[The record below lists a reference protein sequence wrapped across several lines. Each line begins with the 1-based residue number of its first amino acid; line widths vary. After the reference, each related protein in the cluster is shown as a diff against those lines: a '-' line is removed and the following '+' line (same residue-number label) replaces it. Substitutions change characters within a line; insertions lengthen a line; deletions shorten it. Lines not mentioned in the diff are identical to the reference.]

1 MSHQQ
6 RPWLGLWILTLACFA
21 TITTEVVPI
30 GLVPAIVQSFGV
42 DEAQAGMLVTLYAM
56 IVAITAVPLT
66 RITSHVQRKTLVLVT
81 LAIFTG
87 SNTLAAFAPDFLT
100 LAIARGIAGVAHALF
115 CAVALGY
122 AARIAP
128 PGLTGR
134 ALALVATG
142 TSAGLIVGVP
152 AGAVVATAFG
162 WRAAFGALA
171 VIGAIAIVAA
181 APLLPAVSHDR
192 TAAKSLVPGGARM
205 LLVAGL
211 AGAAFLGY
219 YTLYTY
225 VSPLLL
231 SSGLP
236 DIWLGVVLAVLG
248 VTGLLAI
255 QLAARYIDRA
265 LMRWLMFVPLT
276 ITAMQLLVSV
286 VYPMLLPVLIVTAL
300 WTASFGPV
308 NTTYQNALVRVGAAN
323 PDMAGAWINV
333 TCNLGIAGGAAL
345 GGVLVIGPGYPAAGW
360 VGAAI
365 LAASTLVTL
374 IFRRSLA
381 TAITR

>member
-30 GLVPAIVQSFGV
+30 GLVPEIVLSFGV
-42 DEAQAGMLVTLYAM
+42 DEARAGMLVTLYAM

-66 RITSHVQRKTLVLVT
+66 RLTSHVQRKTLVLVT
-81 LAIFTG
+81 LAIFTA

-100 LAIARGIAGVAHALF
+100 LAIARGIAGIAHALF

-152 AGAVVATAFG
+152 AGAVVATALG
-162 WRAAFGALA
+162 WRSAFGALA

-181 APLLPAVSHDR
+181 IPLLPAVSHDR
-192 TAAKSLVPGGARM
+192 AAAKSLVPGGPRM
-205 LLVAGL
+205 LLVAAL

-225 VSPLLL
+225 VSPMLLT
-231 SSGLP
+231 SGLP
-236 DIWLGVVLAVLG
+236 EIWLGAVLAILG
-248 VTGLLAI
+248 ITGLLAI

-265 LMRWLMFVPLT
+265 PLRWLMFVPLT
-276 ITAMQLLVSV
+276 ITAMQILVGL
-286 VYPMLLPVLIVTAL
+286 VYPMLLPVLILTAL

-308 NTTYQNALVRVGAAN
+308 NTTYQNALVRFGAAN

-345 GGVLVIGPGYPAAGW
+345 GGSLVIGPGYPAAGF
-360 VGAAI
+360 VGAGI
-365 LAASTLVTL
+365 LAVSTAVTFAL
-374 IFRRSLA
+374 RRSLGSGF
-381 TAITR
+381 TR

>member
-56 IVAITAVPLT
+56 IVALTAVPLT

-81 LAIFTG
+81 LAIFTA
-87 SNTLAAFAPDFLT
+87 SNTLAALAPDFLT
-100 LAIARGIAGVAHALF
+100 LAIARGIAGIAHALF

-171 VIGAIAIVAA
+171 AIGAIAILAA
-181 APLLPAVSHDR
+181 APLLPAVRHDR
-192 TAAKSLVPGGARM
+192 AAAKSVVPGGARM

-236 DIWLGVVLAVLG
+236 GIWLGAMLAALG

-265 LMRWLMFVPLT
+265 PMRWLMFVPLT
-276 ITAMQLLVSV
+276 ITAMQLLVSL
-286 VYPMLLPVLIVTAL
+286 VYPLLLPILIITAL

-345 GGVLVIGPGYPAAGW
+345 GGALVVGPGYPAAGFA
-360 VGAAI
+360 GAAI
-365 LAASTLVTL
+365 LAASTLVTFL
-374 IFRRSLA
+374 FRRSLA
-381 TAITR
+381 AGFTR

>member
-1 MSHQQ
+1 VSHQQ

-56 IVAITAVPLT
+56 IVAVTAVPLT

-192 TAAKSLVPGGARM
+192 TAAKSLAPGGARM

-265 LMRWLMFVPLT
+265 PMRWLMFVPLT

-374 IFRRSLA
+374 IFRRTLA

>member
-56 IVAITAVPLT
+56 IVAVTAVPLT

-192 TAAKSLVPGGARM
+192 TAAKSLAPGGARM

-265 LMRWLMFVPLT
+265 PMRWLMFVPLT

-374 IFRRSLA
+374 IFRRTLA